1 MENCPLIIRSISE
14 QLKRKHMANP
24 TIGGEKQS
32 SWLLS
37 PLSLLVV
44 VLTVICVLLCLPL
57 VIPIG
62 PMYWDTYIYLD
73 AAQRLKL
80 GQVPAVDFQTP
91 VGALE
96 YYQFYWLQTLFPG
109 GQSTLL
115 AQWSVLISAA
125 PLIAAVITIVGKDNR
140 KTAMTILIPFLIF
153 ALCPMNTQTFHS
165 YPGVSGFGVYNRHT
179 SLLLYVLTSAL
190 IFLPRGRGL
199 AAVAALTMLALF
211 FTKITGFLAGGLI
224 GLYAVL
230 SGRFL
235 LRHLLLSLV
244 VFMVIL
250 AGLEL
255 NNGMVSAYIANI
267 IALVSLNEGLLISR
281 FLTVFSNKL
290 DVVLAAAGLIIF
302 LFWLDWSDRSKTTTL
317 RKRTFYLDRDWL
329 WVSVVMVAGVFLE
342 TQNTGSQEFI
352 FLWPV
357 LLSIIYKSTAF
368 DERARLIALCLI
380 AFTAIPT
387 ITKVIHGTLRFVAAA
402 PNYIP
407 APVSDVRT
415 MGLVSTRAD
424 IMQRAL
430 LLENYYTQNVK
441 PYQQLADARQLP
453 SWRFYA
459 ELDYQ
464 MYWLLSVD
472 HAVKAIK
479 QFETTNNI
487 RLDSL
492 MNLDFTDPF
501 PWILDRQATRYIQ
514 IGADPFRT
522 VGTLTPLVEASV
534 RATDGVLRPACPE
547 TTARRYLQN
556 IYAKAL
562 DDRTI
567 IKLNDCW
574 DLLLRPGIKLPTP

>member
-1 MENCPLIIRSISE
+1 MVDLTTGR
-14 QLKRKHMANP
+14 
-24 TIGGEKQS
+24 KQS
-32 SWLLS
+32 VTWFFS
-37 PLSLLVV
+37 PLSLLFLTAL
-44 VLTVICVLLCLPL
+44 VLCVLLSLPL
-57 VIPIG
+57 IIPIG

-80 GQVPAVDFQTP
+80 GQIPAVDFQAP
-91 VGALE
+91 VGAME
-96 YYQFYWLQTLFPG
+96 YYQFYWLQTLFPS
-109 GQSTLL
+109 GQPTLL
-115 AQWSVLISAA
+115 AQWSVLISAM
-125 PLIAAVITIVGKDNR
+125 PLMAAVIAVVDKDNR
-140 KTAMTILIPFLIF
+140 KLAMAILIPFLIF
-153 ALCPMNTQTFHS
+153 ALCPMNTQAFHS
-165 YPGVSGFGVYNRHT
+165 YPGVSGFGIYNRHT
-179 SLLLYVLTSAL
+179 SLFLYILTSAL
-190 IFLPRGRGL
+190 IFLPRGRTL
-199 AAVAALTMLALF
+199 AIIAALAMLALF
-211 FTKITGFLAGGLI
+211 FTKITGFLAGGMI
-224 GLYAVL
+224 GLFAVL
-230 SGRFL
+230 TGRFL
-235 LRHLLLSLV
+235 LRHVILALA
-244 VFMVIL
+244 VFMIVL

-255 NNGMVSAYIANI
+255 NNGMVSSYIANI

-290 DVVLAAAGLIIF
+290 DVIIAAAGLIIF
-302 LFWLDWSDRSKTTTL
+302 LFWLDWRGHSQTTMSQKSRS
-317 RKRTFYLDRDWL
+317 FLDRDWL
-329 WVSVVMVAGVFLE
+329 WVSVLMVAGTFLE

-357 LLSIIYKSTAF
+357 LLAIIYKSTAF
-368 DERARLIALCLI
+368 DEKKRLIIFCLI

-387 ITKVIHGTLRFVAAA
+387 VTKVIHGTLRFVAVA

-407 APVSDVRT
+407 APVSELKT

-424 IMQRAL
+424 IMDRAL
-430 LLENYYTQNVK
+430 LLEDHYTQNVK
-441 PYQQLADARQLP
+441 SYQQLADEGQLP

-487 RLDSL
+487 RLNSL

-501 PWILDRQATRYIQ
+501 PWILDRDATRHIQ

-534 RATDGVLRPACPE
+534 RATDGVLRPTCPT
-547 TTARRYLQN
+547 TTARRHLQD

-567 IKLNDCW
+567 IKLNECW
-574 DLLLRPGIKLPTP
+574 DLLLRSGMRLPTQ

>member
-1 MENCPLIIRSISE
+1 
-14 QLKRKHMANP
+14 MADL
-24 TIGGEKQS
+24 TIGSEKRS

-44 VLTVICVLLCLPL
+44 VLIVLCVLLSLPL
-57 VIPIG
+57 IIPIG

-80 GQVPAVDFQTP
+80 GQIPAVDFQTP

-109 GQSTLL
+109 GQPTLL

-125 PLIAAVITIVGKDNR
+125 PLMAAVTTIINKDNR
-140 KTAMTILIPFLIF
+140 KTAMVILIPFLIF

-165 YPGVSGFGVYNRHT
+165 YPGVSGFGIYNRHT
-179 SLLLYVLTSAL
+179 SLLLYILTSAL
-190 IFLPRGRGL
+190 IFLPRGRAL
-199 AAVAALTMLALF
+199 AIIAALTMLALF

-224 GLYAVL
+224 GLFAVL
-230 SGRFL
+230 AGRFL
-235 LRHLLLSLV
+235 LRHLLMALA
-244 VFMVIL
+244 VFMIAL

-255 NNGMVSAYIANI
+255 NDGMVSAYIANI

-281 FLTVFSNKL
+281 FLTVFSIKL
-290 DVVLAAAGLIIF
+290 DVILAATSLILC
-302 LFWLDWSDRSKTTTL
+302 LFWLERRDYSMSTAFQG
-317 RKRTFYLDRDWL
+317 RTFFLDRDWL
-329 WVSVVMVAGVFLE
+329 WVGVIMVAGTFLE

-352 FLWPV
+352 FLWPI
-357 LLSIIYKSTAF
+357 LLTILYKATALT
-368 DERARLIALCLI
+368 ERHRLIVYCLVAL
-380 AFTAIPT
+380 TAIPT
-387 ITKVIHGTLRFVAAA
+387 TTKVLHGTLRFIAVA

-407 APVSDVRT
+407 APVSELRT
-415 MGLVSTRAD
+415 MGLVSTRTD
-424 IMQRAL
+424 IMERAL
-430 LLENYYTQNVK
+430 LLENHYTQNVTS
-441 PYQQLADARQLP
+441 YQQLADAGQLP

-479 QFETTNNI
+479 QFETTYNI
-487 RLDSL
+487 RLNSL

-501 PWILDRQATRYIQ
+501 PWILNRDATRYIQ

-534 RATDGVLRPACPE
+534 RATDGVLRPACPT
-547 TTARRYLQN
+547 TTARRYLQD
-556 IYAKAL
+556 IYGKAL

-574 DLLLRPGIKLPTP
+574 DLLLRPGIKTLSQ